1 MASVKPTLN
10 QENVNNVPR
19 CGAEGVGP
27 DKRSEPE
34 CLLSCT
40 QKSEEDY
47 VWGVFHMPMNLTL
60 TKPSGFLLALIT
72 MLNCGFGATPAFAQA
87 DAAHEKCL
95 KATDYKGCI
104 ESQGLSIK
112 DEQLITGILW
122 DTAEWKSDG
131 VIRIKVNRMRGG
143 GLWVGNSMRLSV
155 MEVDCNTAEFD
166 VESDG
171 YRKQSIQSDASR
183 QAPVIYSKLCNKK
196 GK

>member
-1 MASVKPTLN
+1 MHMIFTLM
-10 QENVNNVPR
+10 
-19 CGAEGVGP
+19 
-27 DKRSEPE
+27 K
-34 CLLSCT
+34 LS
-40 QKSEEDY
+40 
-47 VWGVFHMPMNLTL
+47 GI
-60 TKPSGFLLALIT
+60 LLALMA
-72 MLNCGFGATPAFAQA
+72 MLSCGFGATPAFAQA

-95 KATDYKGCI
+95 RATDYKGCI
-104 ESQGLSIK
+104 ESQGLSLK

-143 GLWVGNSMRLSV
+143 GLWIGNSMRLSV

-171 YRKQSIQSDASR
+171 YSKQSIQADASR
-183 QAPVIYSKLCNKK
+183 QAPIIYSRLCNKK

>member
-1 MASVKPTLN
+1 
-10 QENVNNVPR
+10 
-19 CGAEGVGP
+19 
-27 DKRSEPE
+27 
-34 CLLSCT
+34 
-40 QKSEEDY
+40 
-47 VWGVFHMPMNLTL
+47 MPMNLTL

-72 MLNCGFGATPAFAQA
+72 MLNCGFGATSAFAQA

-131 VIRIKVNRMRGG
+131 VIKIKVNRMRGG

-155 MEVDCNTAEFD
+155 MEVDCNTAEFE

-171 YRKQSIQSDASR
+171 YRKQSIQGDASR
-183 QAPVIYSKLCNKK
+183 QAPIIYSRLCSKK

>member
-1 MASVKPTLN
+1 
-10 QENVNNVPR
+10 
-19 CGAEGVGP
+19 
-27 DKRSEPE
+27 
-34 CLLSCT
+34 
-40 QKSEEDY
+40 
-47 VWGVFHMPMNLTL
+47 MNLPI
-60 TKPSGFLLALIT
+60 TKPSGLLVALIT
-72 MLNCGFGATPAFAQA
+72 MLSCGFDATPAFSQS

-104 ESQGLSIK
+104 ESQGFSLK

-131 VIRIKVNRMRGG
+131 VIKIKVNRMRGG
-143 GLWVGNSMRLSV
+143 GLWLGNSMRLSV

-171 YRKQSIQSDASR
+171 YRKQSIQGDASR
-183 QAPVIYSKLCNKK
+183 QAPIIYSKLCTKK

>member
-1 MASVKPTLN
+1 M
-10 QENVNNVPR
+10 
-19 CGAEGVGP
+19 
-27 DKRSEPE
+27 
-34 CLLSCT
+34 LSRT
-40 QKSEEDY
+40 QNSEEDY
-47 VWGVFHMPMNLTL
+47 VWRVFHMPMNLTL
-60 TKPSGFLLALIT
+60 LKPSGFPIALIT
-72 MLNCGFGATPAFAQA
+72 MLSCGYGATSAFAQA

-104 ESQGLSIK
+104 ESQGLSLK

-131 VIRIKVNRMRGG
+131 VIKIKVNRMRGG

-155 MEVDCNTAEFD
+155 MEVDCNAAEFN

-171 YRKQSIQSDASR
+171 YSKQSIQADASR
-183 QAPVIYSKLCNKK
+183 QAPIIYSRLCSKK

>member
-1 MASVKPTLN
+1 
-10 QENVNNVPR
+10 
-19 CGAEGVGP
+19 
-27 DKRSEPE
+27 
-34 CLLSCT
+34 
-40 QKSEEDY
+40 
-47 VWGVFHMPMNLTL
+47 MPMNLTL
-60 TKPSGFLLALIT
+60 AKPSGLLLAVIT
-72 MLNCGFGATPAFAQA
+72 MLSCGYGATPAFAQA

-104 ESQGLSIK
+104 ENQGLSLK

-131 VIRIKVNRMRGG
+131 VIRIKANRMRGG

-171 YRKQSIQSDASR
+171 YSKQSIQGDASR
-183 QAPVIYSKLCNKK
+183 QAPVIYSRLCNKK